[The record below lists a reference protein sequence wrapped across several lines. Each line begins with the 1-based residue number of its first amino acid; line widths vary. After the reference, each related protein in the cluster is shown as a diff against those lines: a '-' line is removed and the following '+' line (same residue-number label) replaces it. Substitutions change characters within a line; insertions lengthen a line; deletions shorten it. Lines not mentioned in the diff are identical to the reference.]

1 MRAAARSALGL
12 GALGF
17 GALAFGGCALTA
29 ADIDTGVGE
38 PEPTYEADIAPLM
51 AQHCVRCHGED
62 GRLEDGVDLSNFAA
76 TRAARVTS
84 ACTAVTEPVVEAF
97 ADDLVTRG
105 GTADGPCA
113 GIDVFSMPLGASA
126 HMGLDEQVT
135 FARWVS
141 QGAVER

>member
-1 MRAAARSALGL
+1 MSGATMRTMA
-12 GALGF
+12 
-17 GALAFGGCALTA
+17 ALATAAWALGGCALSA

-38 PEPTYEADIAPLM
+38 PEPTWEADIAPLM

-62 GRLEDGVDLSNFAA
+62 GRLEDGVDLSTYAA
-76 TRAARVTS
+76 ARAARVTS
-84 ACTAVTEPVVEAF
+84 ACTAITDPVVEAF
-97 ADDLVTRG
+97 ADDLVPRG
-105 GTADGPCA
+105 GTADGPCD